1 MARSG
6 LRFGGLHRLLT
17 ALSAVAALTV
27 ASRLAPLGRG
37 YALPHQA
44 LRWVDL
50 GTLLV
55 WPPVNVA
62 VSYGL
67 LRWTQRGARTPRS
80 VGLLFLGGTY
90 LLAAGYGNHAVTNY
104 LHACLR
110 DAVPGPD
117 TADEGDATPTP
128 VERTGGRGTV
138 LERVREIVVFH
149 DERLSHLLFFTGS
162 ACVDLALVLA
172 QAAHPRRG
180 AYTAGDFSLVWANAA
195 VIAAGICLNS
205 ALTGARTLTPAT
217 AVVAAAGLGAWLR
230 GWLRGQT
237 VPVATYLGLAYGMAT
252 AGMAGMALAAALRAG
267 RRPGPARPAEN
278 GGTGSAE
285 PPAEPPGAPRGTVA
299 AGRAVRT

>member
-1 MARSG
+1 MGCCAGRS
-6 LRFGGLHRLLT
+6 
-17 ALSAVAALTV
+17 
-27 ASRLAPLGRG
+27 
-37 YALPHQA
+37 
-44 LRWVDL
+44 
-50 GTLLV
+50 
-55 WPPVNVA
+55 
-62 VSYGL
+62 
-67 LRWTQRGARTPRS
+67 ARTPRS

-180 AYTAGDFSLVWANAA
+180 AYTAGDFSLVCANAA

-217 AVVAAAGLGAWLR
+217 ALVAAAGLGAWLR

-252 AGMAGMALAAALRAG
+252 AGMAGMALASALRAG
-267 RRPGPARPAEN
+267 PGRRPAEN
-278 GGTGSAE
+278 GGAGSAE